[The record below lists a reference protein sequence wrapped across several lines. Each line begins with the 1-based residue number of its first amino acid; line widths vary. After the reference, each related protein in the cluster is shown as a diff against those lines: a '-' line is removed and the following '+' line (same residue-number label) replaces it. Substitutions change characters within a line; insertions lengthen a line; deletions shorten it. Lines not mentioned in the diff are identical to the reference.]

1 VSDMD
6 PMGLLD
12 RARFEELRDIYVL
25 GALTEEERSE
35 FEKHLAAYPAR
46 RAEVDELRAVAGL
59 LALYPEEQDPP
70 AELSRRIMS
79 VVEAEARP
87 PRAERSSGFA
97 MLWELLRL
105 RNLALGAVALL
116 VIGLFSWSMLLRGE
130 AQDLRSQ
137 VQEMQASQ
145 GAQTIELEGTGTQQA
160 AHAQVVTLED
170 HRAVLMAEDMLPLP
184 EGKTYQIWV
193 IEDEAPEPSGLF
205 EPADGPV
212 ATVVETPLKGADA
225 VAVTVE
231 PEGGSP
237 RPTSDP
243 LLVAEDV
250 RG

>member
-1 VSDMD
+1 MSDMD
-6 PMGLLD
+6 PMGFLD

-46 RAEVDELRAVAGL
+46 QGEVDELRVVAGL

-70 AELSRRIMS
+70 AELSRRLMS

-87 PRAERSSGFA
+87 PKAERSSGFA
-97 MLWELLRL
+97 MLWELLSV

-130 AQDLRSQ
+130 ALDLRSQ

-145 GAQTIELEGTGTQQA
+145 DAQTIELEGTGTQQA
-160 AHAQVVTLED
+160 AHAQLVTLED
-170 HRAVLMAEDMLPLP
+170 NRAVLMAEDMPPLP

-243 LLVAEDV
+243 MLVAEGV